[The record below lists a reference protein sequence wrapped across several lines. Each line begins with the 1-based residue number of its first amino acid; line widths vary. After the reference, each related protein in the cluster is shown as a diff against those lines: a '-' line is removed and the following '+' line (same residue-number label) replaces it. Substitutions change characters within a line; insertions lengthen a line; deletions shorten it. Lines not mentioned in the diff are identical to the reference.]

1 MNDKCEVQFSE
12 GFVHDL
18 PRLSKSVANKLRR
31 VYPRLRTH
39 PLNGPNIKK
48 LQRWRDLYRYRL
60 GDHRLIYKMESE
72 QSRCVVTLLYLGHR
86 KDVYRHLGHDPDRDA
101 PTIRVVAN
109 ERARPLLALPA
120 EQTKG
125 SEPTPGDSQLPAEL
139 NRVLD
144 ELEITGDDRRALQKC
159 RTDDELLECKVTPEL
174 LEMVMDALWP
184 PPIPEIDSPL
194 PDRYHEVL
202 ERLGVS
208 GESLTALQECSTE
221 GQLLNCGVS
230 QELLD
235 RIIYALWP
243 PLHRPSG
250 QRTQTGSGFAARTR
264 GSSQRQPSP
273 GVLPARAGREPTADR
288 GEVHK
293 ASRRAEDRQGR
304 RKSTVALYCLQSL
317 VRSDQIGMFSS
328 RSPPRILFT
337 TYTRALVAASR
348 HLLGELGVDVD
359 SVDFHNVDSLAKH
372 HAKSSW
378 ANPVYRA
385 SDPVWKDTVEAV
397 LPDLKSRIAGFS
409 WTEGDSKFL
418 FDEMNLVIVG
428 REISSLDEYLG
439 TRRVGRRR
447 LGRWQRR
454 HVWEFAVA
462 AWQELWDRER
472 CLRAHLFFDAKE
484 TADPIY
490 DYVFIDEAQDL
501 LPVAIRMCVKLAKD
515 ARNVFLTADRN
526 QSIYNPGF
534 SWSEVHES
542 LNMRGR
548 STILQRN
555 HRTTQEIMDAIRPLL
570 ADDERVD
577 PATRDTESV
586 RSGPRPECRFGT
598 NADAVDIVQRWFT
611 QVVAEEPDLDMAHAA
626 VLCPAN
632 NDCKQIAGGLAA
644 SGLSAR
650 YMTKES
656 VDLRYDGIK
665 VMTMHT
671 AKGLQFPIVAVVGLE
686 EGKLPFTDVN
696 NPEQREDTDR
706 WRRVFFVA
714 CSRAMRRLLIV
725 ADKARPSPFVKD
737 LDEKRWIIT

>member
-1 MNDKCEVQFSE
+1 M
-12 GFVHDL
+12 HDL

-72 QSRCVVTLLYLGHR
+72 QSRCVVTLLYLAHR
-86 KDVYRHLGHDPDRDA
+86 KDVYRHLGHDPDREA

-120 EQTKG
+120 EQTKRSG
-125 SEPTPGDSQLPAEL
+125 PTPGDSQFPAAL

-144 ELEITGDDRRALQKC
+144 ELEITGDDRRALREC
-159 RTDDELLECKVTPEL
+159 RTDDELLECKVSPDL
-174 LEMVMDALWP
+174 LDRVMDALWP

-194 PDRYHEVL
+194 PDRFHEVL
-202 ERLGVS
+202 ERLGVP
-208 GESLTALQECSTE
+208 GEALTTLQECGTE
-221 GQLLNCGVS
+221 SQLLNSGVS

-243 PLHRPSG
+243 RSIDRAVNEPKRVVDSPQGLEEVVSG
-250 QRTQTGSGFAARTR
+250 TRSLESFLLAMDESQRTVVERFTRRPAGPRIVKGGPGTG
-264 GSSQRQPSP
+264 
-273 GVLPARAGREPTADR
+273 
-288 GEVHK
+288 
-293 ASRRAEDRQGR
+293 
-304 RKSTVALYCLQSL
+304 KSTVALYCLQSL
-317 VRSDQIGMFSS
+317 VRPRQTGMFSS

-348 HLLGELGVDVD
+348 HLLGELGVDAD

-462 AWQELWDRER
+462 AWQELKDRDS
-472 CLRAHLFFDAKE
+472 CLRAHLFFDAKI

-548 STILQRN
+548 STILRRN

-598 NADAVDIVQRWFT
+598 NAEAVDIVQRWFT
-611 QVVAEEPDLDMAHAA
+611 QVVAEEPDLDIAHAA
-626 VLCPAN
+626 VLCPTN
-632 NDCKQIAGGLAA
+632 NDCKHIARGLAD

-650 YMTKES
+650 YMAKES

-686 EGKLPFTDVN
+686 EDKLPFTDVN